1 MSDVAYH
8 ELFPL
13 GPDDAPYRKLTCD
26 HVSTGTFEGQRVVTI
41 DPAALTLLAR
51 DAFVDCQHLLR
62 PGHLA
67 QLRAILD
74 DPEASANDKFVAFDL
89 LKNANIAAGKVLP
102 MCQDT
107 GTAIVRAKRGSRCG
121 PGPTTRPR
129 CRPASAAPTP
139 KPICATAR

>member
-1 MSDVAYH
+1 MSDAAYH

-13 GPDDAPYRKLTCD
+13 GMDDAPYRKLTGD
-26 HVSTGTFEGQRVVTI
+26 SVSVGAFEGQRVVKI
-41 DPAALTLLAR
+41 DPAALTHLAHQ
-51 DAFVDCQHLLR
+51 AFVDCQHLLR

-74 DPEASANDKFVAFDL
+74 DPEASSNDKFVAFDL

-107 GTAIVRAKRGSRCG
+107 GT
-121 PGPTTRPR
+121 
-129 CRPASAAPTP
+129 
-139 KPICATAR
+139 